1 MTSGPGEHIIYQ
13 GEKGGDMKSGG
24 ARRRNYFVNPGMQVR
39 YMAAIVLCMLLASL
53 LTGVVMYYGILGR
66 AVSEWS
72 AWKLSEKL
80 QMASRIKDYEDTR
93 YGTEEVRTP
102 ENYFREARFLSED
115 GQQSVYY
122 ILDDTKNELMTRILP
137 IVLVIAAASIFLSHK
152 IAGPVSRI
160 EKSINS
166 MSSGNLTAGFRLR
179 KGDEFKG
186 LSGMLENMAEI
197 FRMKIDIS
205 VNSLD
210 ELIKDADKLSP
221 AQIKSKAEEA
231 RRQLLFF
238 KTKP

>member
-1 MTSGPGEHIIYQ
+1 
-13 GEKGGDMKSGG
+13 MKRSG

-66 AVSEWS
+66 AASEWS
-72 AWKLSEKL
+72 AWNLSEKL
-80 QMASRIKDYEDTR
+80 QMASRVKDYEYAR
-93 YGTEEVRTP
+93 YGTQEANTP
-102 ENYFREARFLSED
+102 ERYFREARFLSAD

-122 ILDDTKNELMTRILP
+122 ILDDTKNELVTRILP

-197 FRMKIDIS
+197 FRMKIDVS